1 MEGCHH
7 ISRQCLQLM
16 GFSSSTATQGE
27 IGVLEAQ
34 HFPQRGTT
42 GLWKGTRGKEREG
55 GKEISFIIPHSP
67 LVFLSSLN
75 DTHYSSTKCC
85 KCLQCDWCEGC
96 LRGHIVVPL
105 PHGAEHLH
113 AYQEP
118 RTTAEPAAA
127 SELSGSQAWNSN
139 IPPAQFLFTHGPM
152 RSAPLAG
159 LVPRLPLD

>member
-1 MEGCHH
+1 MERSHY
-7 ISRQCLQLM
+7 ISRQFLQLM

-27 IGVLEAQ
+27 IGVLEAE

-96 LRGHIVVPL
+96 LRGHIPVSL
-105 PHGAEHLH
+105 PHGAEHLLTKSQGQLQSLQLH
-113 AYQEP
+113 LSFQTLKP
-118 RTTAEPAAA
+118 GTAT
-127 SELSGSQAWNSN
+127 SLLLSFS
-139 IPPAQFLFTHGPM
+139 LHM
-152 RSAPLAG
+152 VL
-159 LVPRLPLD
+159 